1 MRRSSSRLTS
11 GRRSTPRTTL
21 KMAALAPMPRARVR
35 TTVIARP
42 LLRQRERT
50 ASLRSR
56 PKSSGERVTG
66 APFLVHRK
74 RRTTPGVSGIL
85 HERILIGGG
94 SIKRRNRNIELAE
107 VHGELSAMVDD
118 VIEKHD
124 AKCVI
129 TGHGEKSSAVA
140 LHGPGLLEL
149 LVGDRGEGAA
159 RIVAALRKAIE
170 QFSVPFDF
178 WNARGRGLEYRRGED
193 HEAKAWE
200 RGHVARHPCKRA
212 GLGLWLPIPVG
223 GGDPLESSLRAGHFL
238 VEFAEKQFVDWHME
252 SLRKGGRYYA
262 TRQSATITCKMQ
274 VIME

>member
-94 SIKRRNRNIELAE
+94 SI
-107 VHGELSAMVDD
+107 
-118 VIEKHD
+118 
-124 AKCVI
+124 

-159 RIVAALRKAIE
+159 CVLATLRKAIE
-170 QFSVPFDF
+170 QFSVPFDL
-178 WNARGRGLEYRRGED
+178 WDARGRGLEYRRGQD

-200 RGHVARHPCKRA
+200 RGHVTGHPGKRA
-212 GLGLWLPIPVG
+212 GLGLRLPIPVG